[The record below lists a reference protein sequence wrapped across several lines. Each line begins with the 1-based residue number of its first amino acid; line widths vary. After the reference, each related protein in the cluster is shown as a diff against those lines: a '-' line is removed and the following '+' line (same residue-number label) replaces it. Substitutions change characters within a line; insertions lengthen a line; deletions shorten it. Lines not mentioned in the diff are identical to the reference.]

1 MGLIRIGRPEDLDG
15 RRLMDVYAESNYGN
29 TAWFFPDEADKEA
42 AVRKVEAGFLEFLR
56 REFFPRPGSWYWVL
70 EEDGVW
76 VSALRT
82 SRVERGLYYLEAL
95 ETRPDSRGR
104 GFASRL
110 LTGVQESLKREG
122 PFRLCDC
129 VGKGNSASLKTH
141 ASCGFRIVSE
151 AGYDYLR
158 KETDPR
164 DYGLEYRYGDE
175 AARQPGV

>member
-1 MGLIRIGRPEDLDG
+1 MILLGTGRVWSLVITSTRSLPRASSDSRGEAIGL
-15 RRLMDVYAESNYGN
+15 S
-29 TAWFFPDEADKEA
+29 
-42 AVRKVEAGFLEFLR
+42 
-56 REFFPRPGSWYWVL
+56 
-70 EEDGVW
+70 
-76 VSALRT
+76 SALRT

-158 KETDPR
+158 KETDPL